1 MKYTQL
7 IRLIFSNTDGTAY
20 VNFTDIFFPVKS
32 IVVSNAFY
40 STTTPQQLN
49 PTLVMGIETNIF
61 SNHKPI
67 VIVPIN
73 GDKPCDTVINFEIP
87 TNITVNKIF
96 WVKNMNTGFYG
107 PFANT
112 DTCSMIMEFSD

>member
-49 PTLVMGIETNIF
+49 PTLVMGIETNIHVF
-61 SNHKPI
+61 IKNQLLQKVKKLKREMLLP
-67 VIVPIN
+67 
-73 GDKPCDTVINFEIP
+73 TVQLSAKVDWHWAE
-87 TNITVNKIF
+87 TF
-96 WVKNMNTGFYG
+96 WFVSYL
-107 PFANT
+107 
-112 DTCSMIMEFSD
+112 